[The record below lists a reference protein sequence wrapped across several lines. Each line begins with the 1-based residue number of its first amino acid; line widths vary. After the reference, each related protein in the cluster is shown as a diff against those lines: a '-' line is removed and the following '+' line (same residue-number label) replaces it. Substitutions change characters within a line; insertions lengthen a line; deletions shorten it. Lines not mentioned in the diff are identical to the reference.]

1 MKITEKRIENS
12 QAYLTVE
19 LEESEVNNSL
29 ERAYKRLVQSTDI
42 PGFRRGKAPR
52 DVLET
57 FLGKDRL
64 MEDALNNFLPEAC
77 FQLMKFEDI
86 AAVAEPYIKV
96 TNTNP
101 VVFEAIF
108 PLAPSVKLGD
118 YRSINMA
125 PEVVAVKD
133 EDVDWMIE
141 YLRHQQATW
150 EAVDRAVAARDLVT
164 IDVESTVEGAPFVSG
179 KGVEYLVVEGSKNP
193 APGFAEALIGLHS
206 GEEKEFSLKLPE
218 DFSNKEQ
225 AGKEATFKV
234 KVISVKEEKLPELD
248 TNFVKSV
255 APDLEDLS
263 SLKERIEENMTHQL
277 EDKAMSDFEDRLLDE
292 IVKISEVEFPPFIVE
307 NEIDYLLQ
315 RQSEE
320 WQRYPAD
327 VQESLRTMPEAKL
340 RENLRPM
347 ATKRVAHLL
356 VIYEFVKAENIEV
369 NEAEIDLQISHM
381 TGSEESRKA
390 IDTPENREVIRRYIL
405 RRKAMEQLM
414 AMAQNKPK
422 DEEAQV
428 SPEGDAPK
436 QQETQVA
443 PNSANIE
450 DNTNQT

>member
-1 MKITEKRIENS
+1 MKVTEKRVENS
-12 QAYLTVE
+12 QAYITVE
-19 LEESEVNNSL
+19 VEETELDSSL
-29 ERAYKRLVQSTDI
+29 EGAYKRLVQSTDI

-77 FQLMKFEDI
+77 FQLMKSEDI
-86 AAVAEPYIKV
+86 PAIAEPYIEV
-96 TNTNP
+96 TSTSP
-101 VVFEAIF
+101 LVFQAIF

-133 EDVDWMIE
+133 EDVDKVIE
-141 YLRHQQATW
+141 DLRHQQATW
-150 EAVDRAVAARDLVT
+150 EAVDRAVAARDLVA
-164 IDVESTVEGAPFVSG
+164 IDVESNVEGTPFVSG

-193 APGFAEALIGLHS
+193 VPGFAEELIGLHS

-225 AGKEATFKV
+225 AGKEAKFKV

-248 TNFVKSV
+248 GSFVKSI

-263 SLKERIEENMTHQL
+263 SLKERIKENMTHQL

-292 IVKISEVEFPPFIVE
+292 IVKKSTVEFPPFIVE

-315 RQSEE
+315 RQFEE
-320 WQRYPAD
+320 WQRYPEN
-327 VQESLRTMPEAKL
+327 VQESLRKIPEAKL
-340 RENLRPM
+340 RENLRPL
-347 ATKRVAHLL
+347 AIKRVGRLL
-356 VIYEFVKAENIEV
+356 VMDEFAKAENIEV
-369 NEAEIDLQISHM
+369 NEAEVDLEMSLM
-381 TGSEESRKA
+381 AGSEDNRKA
-390 IDTPENREVIRRYIL
+390 IDTPENREVMRRYIR

-422 DEEAQV
+422 DEEARV
-428 SPEGDAPK
+428 SPEGDAPQ

-443 PNSANIE
+443 PDSANIE